1 MSQGVRQRRALGF
14 LETPKGIKMN
24 FFKSAVQFFQDAYY
38 ELTKVTWL
46 GRKEAAG
53 TTVVVIIFV
62 IIMSIF
68 VYIVDFILGFIV
80 SSIFKI

>member
-1 MSQGVRQRRALGF
+1 
-14 LETPKGIKMN
+14 MN
-24 FFKSAVQFFQDAYY
+24 FIKSGIQFFREAYY

-46 GRKEAAG
+46 GRKEVAG

-68 VYIVDFILGFIV
+68 VYIVDFILGFLIAR
-80 SSIFKI
+80 IL